1 MSSVSCGSVGHKH
14 AFMEQWNP
22 AQWCEEGRKEEIE
35 LLSDV
40 AYFGLTTL
48 ARYQTFRE
56 EYVGVIQV
64 DSSS

>member
-1 MSSVSCGSVGHKH
+1 
-14 AFMEQWNP
+14 MEQWNP
-22 AQWCEEGRKEEIE
+22 AQWCKEGRKEEIE